1 MVNTH
6 HYPVDTFKIIC
17 KHRSHQDKKMHKGNF
32 IELSAA
38 EEKTG
43 KLIVNAAYVVHKA
56 LGPGLL
62 EKVYEVC
69 FCHVLTKFKCT
80 LINRLITILRH

>member
-1 MVNTH
+1 
-6 HYPVDTFKIIC
+6 
-17 KHRSHQDKKMHKGNF
+17 MHKGNF

-38 EEKTG
+38 NEKTG

-62 EKVYEVC
+62 EKVYEVY
-69 FCHVLTKFKCT
+69 FCHSCQKMA
-80 LINRLITILRH
+80 